1 LTSVAPPTVE
11 EPGRRRWALDLGGAA
26 TAPLLILFGLNL
38 VDEVDRVGFAV
49 LSPEIRDAFH
59 LGDGGIVAI
68 GALSGLLILV
78 GALPLGYLGD
88 RYPRTRIAGIAGLV
102 WGTCA
107 ALTGLSVVVPMLFL
121 ARLGSGAA
129 RTSNEVVHPSLLADY
144 YSPEVLPRAFRI
156 HRIASPLGYA
166 AALVMGALGA
176 LVGWR
181 LAFVVAAVPT
191 FVLLLLL
198 KTLPEPR
205 RGGGTLAEDEPE
217 LPPLSFREARTALFG
232 TKTLRRC
239 WIGGFLLGVAFIANA
254 QLLSLFFERVHGFDS
269 FGRGV
274 VQFVYGAGTVAGI
287 VIGGWAAGRATARS
301 RFHSLTYVIGGS
313 FLISA
318 LALVGMAATPWSAVS
333 VGLVFFLGVGLGVY
347 QPAYFPLVARI
358 VHPRIK
364 TQAYGWTLLFAGL
377 GGLGAIPL
385 ASIGEDHSYR
395 LAFCLLAA
403 IIAIGAAVVA
413 SSAGCVAT
421 DIARADAAD

>member
-1 LTSVAPPTVE
+1 MP
-11 EPGRRRWALDLGGAA
+11 DLGGVSS
-26 TAPLLILFGLNL
+26 TPLLILFGLNL

-49 LSPEIRDAFH
+49 LSPEIRDTFD

-68 GALSGLLILV
+68 GALSALLILF

-107 ALTGLSVVVPMLFL
+107 ALTGLAVVVPMLFL

-144 YSPEVLPRAFRI
+144 YPPAVLPGAFRI
-156 HRIASPLGYA
+156 HRMASPLGYA

-181 LAFVVAAVPT
+181 LAFVIAAVPT

-198 KTLPEPR
+198 KSLPEPR
-205 RGGGTLAEDEPE
+205 RGGAALADDEPE
-217 LPPLSFREARTALFG
+217 LAALSFREARTSLFA

-254 QLLSLFFERVHGFDS
+254 QLLSLFFERVHGFDA

-287 VIGGWAAGRATARS
+287 VVGGWAAGRATAKA
-301 RFHSLTYVIGGS
+301 RFESLTYVVGGS

-318 LALVGMAATPWSAVS
+318 AALVGMAVTPWS
-333 VGLVFFLGVGLGVY
+333 VGCVALVFFLGVGLGVY

-385 ASIGEDHSYR
+385 ASIGEHHSYR
-395 LAFCLLAA
+395 LAFGLLAG
-403 IIAIGAAVVA
+403 IIAVGAAVVA
-413 SSAGCVAT
+413 SSARCVVA
-421 DIARADAAD
+421 DIARVDGTA